1 MAKRYYWLK
10 LKEDFF
16 NSKEIKKL
24 RKIAGGDTYTIIYL
38 KLMLLSLRDEGR
50 VFFDLI
56 EDTFAEELALEINE
70 DAENVRVT
78 LLYLIKVGLMQEV
91 SDNEIYLAQ
100 IPELVGSETD
110 KAELMR
116 RRRAA
121 LKNSNAVT
129 QNGNSVTEVLP
140 PVTKCYTEI
149 DIEKE
154 KELDKELE
162 LDLEKEKDIEKEKIK
177 NKRESKRESKHKYG
191 EYSHVLLTDSEKDKL
206 ISEYGYPLTN
216 EAITFLDEYIE
227 MKGYKAKSHYLAIRK
242 WVVDAVKERQQKQGR
257 QNPQSGNRLD
267 WIDNISL

>member
-1 MAKRYYWLK
+1 MAKKYYWLR

-56 EDTFAEELALEINE
+56 EDTFAAELALEIDE

-91 SDNEIYLAQ
+91 NDNEIYLTQ

-116 RRRAA
+116 RRRAT
-121 LKNSNAVT
+121 LKN
-129 QNGNSVTEVLP
+129 GNNVTEALP

-154 KELDKELE
+154 KELDKEL
-162 LDLEKEKDIEKEKIK
+162 DLEIEK
-177 NKRESKRESKHKYG
+177 NKSKSKRQRESKHKYG
-191 EYSHVLLTDSEKDKL
+191 EYSHVLLTDTELNKLNSELGADM
-206 ISEYGYPLTN
+206 TN
-216 EAITFLDEYIE
+216 ICITYLDEYIE
-227 MKGYKAKSHYLAIRK
+227 MKGYKAKSHYLAIKK
-242 WVVDAVKERQQKQGR
+242 WVVDAVNEKQRKRGYSSKQEEAESR
-257 QNPQSGNRLD
+257 ND
-267 WIDNISL
+267 WIMDIQYDEESGEFL